1 MDIHEVGV
9 SFDIHH
15 RTLCFYAFASKNRLV
30 YTDKNIFT
38 ITTFLMRLGEK
49 VEYHFPQNSRP
60 IKHFISK
67 ARSLGLVTLGGN
79 PIIRSGDDM
88 EIKIL
93 WNEMWDEMIKLKSN
107 R

>member
-15 RTLCFYAFASKNRLV
+15 RTLCFYAFSSKNRLV
-30 YTDKNIFT
+30 YTDKNVFT
-38 ITTFLMRLGEK
+38 ITTFLTRLGEK
-49 VEYHFPQNSRP
+49 VDYHFPQNSRP
-60 IKHFISK
+60 IKLFINK
-67 ARSLGLVTLGGN
+67 ARSLGLIKLGGSS
-79 PIIRSGDDM
+79 IFHLSKDS

-107 R
+107 H